1 MIETYKDWSNKLL
14 YALWAYRTSIR
25 ASIGAT
31 PYSLVYG
38 MEAVLPVELRIPSL
52 RAMMEADLPE
62 SEWAQARYQEL
73 HMIDEKRLKAL
84 YHVQGYQR
92 RIEKAF
98 NKKVRIRDLQK
109 GDLVLK
115 TFRASVYD
123 PRGKFKPNWTGPYI
137 VDEVLPGKVVRLLDQ
152 NGEKLTKPTNL
163 DQLKKYYA

>member
-1 MIETYKDWSNKLL
+1 M
-14 YALWAYRTSIR
+14 
-25 ASIGAT
+25 

-52 RAMMEADLPE
+52 RVMMEADLPE

-98 NKKVRIRDLQK
+98 NKKVRIRDVQK

-115 TFRASVYD
+115 TFRAPVYD
-123 PRGKFKPNWTGPYI
+123 PRGKFKPNWSGPYI
-137 VDEVLPGKVVRLLDQ
+137 VDEVLPGKAD
-152 NGEKLTKPTNL
+152 KPGPTQEIL
-163 DQLKKYYA
+163 CLEHQKAFFGQPEPSKKKN